1 MEVISASHTDVQTT
15 LLVRTTGQIL
25 DPAWTVSQVG
35 LEDLVLAYMSQAA
48 GRRRRDTATPG
59 GAEMIW
65 LTWRQFR
72 VQALT
77 AAAALAAF
85 AILLAATG
93 PALASRYAA
102 SGITGCHGF
111 GGGHE
116 RGHRFPR
123 PAGKHHPYPVV
134 YVLGIAVILVA
145 PAIIGIFWGAPLI
158 AREFETRTFA
168 LAWTQSITRTRW
180 LAVKLT
186 LIGLAAMAVTEALS
200 LMYAWW
206 ADPIGRAFNLG
217 GSTTLFDQNQFSSLM
232 FATRGITPL
241 GYAAFAFA
249 LGTAIGVL
257 FRRALPAMA
266 VTLAIFAA
274 VQVAMPLG
282 IRPHLI
288 PPDRTVTTFASVQ
301 AEDIGTLA
309 ATVIPGSPGAWIISS
324 GAVNAAG
331 QSVNLGGVAASCY
344 PAGGKGPSAAAVWQ
358 CLNRKGIRAAVTYLP
373 GSRYWPLQWI
383 ETGIFL
389 ALALV
394 LAGSCSWR
402 LGRRRT

>member
-1 MEVISASHTDVQTT
+1 
-15 LLVRTTGQIL
+15 
-25 DPAWTVSQVG
+25 
-35 LEDLVLAYMSQAA
+35 
-48 GRRRRDTATPG
+48 
-59 GAEMIW
+59 MIW

-72 VQALT
+72 AQALT

-93 PALASRYAA
+93 PGLASRYAA
-102 SGITGCHGF
+102 SGITGCHG
-111 GGGHE
+111 GGCTNAAIG
-116 RGHRFPR
+116 FLVPLANTTLY
-123 PAGKHHPYPVV
+123 PAV
-134 YVLGIAVILVA
+134 YELGIAVIIVA

-158 AREFETRTFA
+158 ARELETRTFT
-168 LAWTQSITRTRW
+168 LAWNQSITRTRW
-180 LAVKLT
+180 LVVKLALT
-186 LIGLAAMAVTEALS
+186 GLAAMAVTEALS

-206 ADPIGRAFNLG
+206 VEPIGRAFNLG
-217 GSTTLFDQNQFSSLM
+217 ARTTLFDQNQFSSLM

-249 LGTAIGVL
+249 LGAAIGVL

-266 VTLAIFAA
+266 VTLAVFAA

-288 PPDRTVTTFASVQ
+288 APDRTIATFASVQ
-301 AEDIGTLA
+301 ADDIGTLA
-309 ATVIPGSPGAWIISS
+309 ATVVPGSPGSWIISS

-331 QSVNLGGVAASCY
+331 QPVILGAVSAPCY
-344 PAGGKGPSAAAVWQ
+344 PAAGKGQSAAAVWQ
-358 CLNRKGIRAAVTYLP
+358 CLDRKGIREAVTYLP
-373 GSRYWPLQWI
+373 GSRYWPLQWL

-389 ALALV
+389 ALAVV
-394 LAGSCSWR
+394 LAGSCFWR